1 MFLECRGNRSKDM
14 TEFYKVFKK
23 FKPMGSGGKVGCPSV
38 FFVLFCF
45 VFARICIVHEAAIPE
60 F

>member
-1 MFLECRGNRSKDM
+1 M